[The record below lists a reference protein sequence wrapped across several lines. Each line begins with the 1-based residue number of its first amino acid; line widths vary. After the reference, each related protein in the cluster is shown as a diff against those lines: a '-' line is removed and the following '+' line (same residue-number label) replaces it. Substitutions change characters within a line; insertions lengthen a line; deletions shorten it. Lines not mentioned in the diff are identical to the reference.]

1 MMLLHSPA
9 AVAVT
14 VAVALLLAGWTLAA
28 GWAVLAARARVRR
41 AEAAERLARKLTR
54 MVDEAPALPLLVRA
68 DGRIEGASR
77 LAGWLGLDAMPGYL
91 TELDGGGRGL
101 DAETLASLAEAVR
114 HTQKTGAP
122 LSLSL
127 VPRGGVTALAVRGS
141 WPIRRSHR
149 AARRCCGS
157 SMRAT
162 ASPKSARCGQRLRRP
177 TPISPAWPD

>member
-1 MMLLHSPA
+1 LL
-9 AVAVT
+9 
-14 VAVALLLAGWTLAA
+14 
-28 GWAVLAARARVRR
+28 RARVRR

-141 WPIRRSHR
+141 LADPQIAPGGAALLWFFDASDSVAEIRALR
-149 AARRCCGS
+149 AEA
-157 SMRAT
+157 AQ
-162 ASPKSARCGQRLRRP
+162 AHADF
-177 TPISPAWPD
+177 PAWPD